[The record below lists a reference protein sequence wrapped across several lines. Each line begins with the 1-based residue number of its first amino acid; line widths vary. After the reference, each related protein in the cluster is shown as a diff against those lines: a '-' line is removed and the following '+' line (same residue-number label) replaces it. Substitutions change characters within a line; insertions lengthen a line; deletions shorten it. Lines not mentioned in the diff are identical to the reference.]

1 MQKAPSAPDYIVL
14 TREGSIPDCL
24 VLTQEGS
31 APECFMEKLVD
42 EGAKKS
48 ILMNYKRLQ
57 PIKDYRVLTWE
68 GSAPDY

>member
-1 MQKAPSAPDYIVL
+1 
-14 TREGSIPDCL
+14 
-24 VLTQEGS
+24 
-31 APECFMEKLVD
+31 MEKLVD